1 MKEEII
7 EKEINDI
14 MINYMCALK
23 ILEAQIEVI
32 NDEFQYKF
40 NHNPIEHIKTRVKSV
55 DSIMKKLDKNGIDF
69 SIDNVVKYINDIIGA
84 RIVCSFKSD
93 IYELVDIIK
102 NSSILEVIKEKD
114 YISNPKV
121 SGYSSYHLIVYVPVC
136 LSTGIVKVKAEIQI
150 RTIAMDFWA
159 SLEHKINYKFPSYVP
174 DEVKSE
180 LIESSK
186 IINSL
191 DDRMNYL
198 KELVKDY

>member
-23 ILEAQIEVI
+23 VLEAQIEII

-55 DSIMKKLDKNGIDF
+55 ESIMKKLDKYNLEF
-69 SIDNVVKYINDIIGA
+69 SIDNLINHIFDIIGA

-93 IYELVDIIK
+93 IYKIVKIIK
-102 NSSILEVIKEKD
+102 NTSNLEVIEEKD
-114 YISNPKV
+114 YISNPKE
-121 SGYSSYHLIVYVPVC
+121 SGYSSYHLIVNVPVY
-136 LSTGIVKVKAEIQI
+136 LSTGMTKVKAEIQI

-159 SLEHKINYKFPSYVP
+159 SLEHKINYKFAKKVP
-174 DEVKSE
+174 EEVKKE
-180 LIESSK
+180 LVASSK
-186 IINSL
+186 IIDSL
-191 DDRMNYL
+191 DNRMNYL
-198 KELVKDY
+198 KEIVNNY

>member
-1 MKEEII
+1 MIDY

-23 ILEAQIEVI
+23 ILEAHLEVI
-32 NDEFQYKF
+32 NDEFQYKN
-40 NHNPIEHIKTRVKSV
+40 NHNPIEHIKTRVKST
-55 DSIMKKLDKNGIDF
+55 DSIVKKLQKYGYDF
-69 SIDNVVKYINDIIGA
+69 SIENIVKYINDIIGA

-102 NSSILEVIKEKD
+102 NSSVLEVIEEKD
-114 YISNPKV
+114 YISNPKA
-121 SGYSSYHLIVYVPVC
+121 SGYSSYHLIVLVPVC
-136 LSTGIVKVKAEIQI
+136 LSTGMEKVKAEIQI

-159 SLEHKINYKFPSYVP
+159 SLEHKINYKFSKQVPSQ
-174 DEVKSE
+174 VKQE

-198 KELVKDY
+198 KEIVNKY